1 MSWRMN
7 NVNSSVVNS
16 VEYCSILAFNL
27 WNLVLVATV
36 VVLT

>member
-1 MSWRMN
+1 VSRCMN

-27 WNLVLVATV
+27 WNLVMVAMVLV
-36 VVLT
+36 LI